1 MVRDRGCLASKYF
14 PHPPSAHP
22 NRNSYRQS
30 VTNSN
35 KIARALRDP
44 SVFKLCN
51 NAPMF
56 QTEPELVRKKLNVAT
71 FRLSLVGGHTPKA
84 RGLNGGSKKKRVQG
98 KAIESDWRLDLTEE
112 ADRINLFGH
121 LPRSSC
127 REYEKTS
134 NEFPVSLKRKY
145 LNLRNQSFYTKMLLH
160 GQAGNIIMAVGRS
173 STIVKELETIYCMD
187 NFHRDGRSRLHK
199 VSDDVGAE
207 EKNVDS
213 DCDCRSLDCDRMSLG
228 GRSNSHGTENLE
240 SKSISP
246 ENSLE
251 GIFGPIIHVD
261 RDIRVD
267 PARLASLFDA
277 EHHRNCAVIAPLG
290 MTLHESSD
298 EDIESASSTLSEMSI
313 NNNEELCAF
322 FDNINTSDSGV
333 QPSQKPQIS
342 EMMTPHLDHTDAGA
356 EDLDC
361 DFAATYHIY
370 EDDKDDAASS
380 EKVATFVTEGGIH
393 ANSYCKKNTNEE
405 RNEVVIEKEN
415 INTQSQL
422 RTAREH
428 NQSCSSF
435 AKRGSQ
441 LPCEEIAERESF
453 ILQNMSDECCEYEHR
468 ALQAD
473 QGEFNLP
480 SHTQG
485 KSPVVTSFRLP
496 TPPPSSDESDDDCS
510 DEGIVLQHGPVHDAN
525 HDSSLE
531 EETID
536 VLVEDT
542 ALEEARSSKS
552 ITLFQLQTQYSSS
565 DGEEDDDDDSEES
578 NEHPPACVFPTT
590 NNLFLPSDEVNKAVA
605 GASSENVGVGLKTPL
620 LDQCLTNAEKSK
632 HAQFKTESS
641 NIFSG
646 AEDLTDTP
654 VKARFP
660 VNSTAKSGQ
669 IPRMSLDSLSD
680 TPLHPRLTFGQQR
693 KSLDCLTDTP
703 CQPRQNDKRQSLDSL
718 TDTPLERPRN
728 ARQQLKRLRAAPD
741 KHSSRKPEASST
753 EKVPEKERVRKRI
766 EDKYRC
772 KFLDAEAA
780 NDDSDESDEDEA
792 IKQIEDEEMSQ

>member
-1 MVRDRGCLASKYF
+1 M
-14 PHPPSAHP
+14 
-22 NRNSYRQS
+22 
-30 VTNSN
+30 TNSN

-56 QTEPELVRKKLNVAT
+56 QIEPELVRKNLNVAT
-71 FRLSLVGGHTPKA
+71 FRLSQVGGHTPKA
-84 RGLNGGSKKKRVQG
+84 RGLNGGTKKKRVQS
-98 KAIESDWRLDLTEE
+98 KEIESDWRLDPIEE
-112 ADRINLFGH
+112 ADRNNLFGH

-134 NEFPVSLKRKY
+134 NEFPISLKRKY
-145 LNLRNQSFYTKMLLH
+145 LNLRNQSSYTKMLLN
-160 GQAGNIIMAVGRS
+160 GQAGNIVMAVGRS
-173 STIVKELETIYCMD
+173 STVVKELETMYCMG
-187 NFHRDGRSRLHK
+187 NVHRDGRSRLHK

-207 EKNVDS
+207 EKHVDS
-213 DCDCRSLDCDRMSLG
+213 DCDCISTDCDRISLG

-246 ENSLE
+246 DNSLD
-251 GIFGPIIHVD
+251 GIFGPVMHVN
-261 RDIRVD
+261 RDIGVD

-277 EHHRNCAVIAPLG
+277 DHHRNCAVIAPHG
-290 MTLHESSD
+290 MTRHDSSD

-313 NNNEELCAF
+313 NNNEDLCAF

-333 QPSQKPQIS
+333 QPSKKKTIS
-342 EMMTPHLDHTDAGA
+342 EVMTPHLDRTSDDDADAG
-356 EDLDC
+356 DMDC
-361 DFAATYHIY
+361 DFATTYQIY
-370 EDDKDDAASS
+370 EDDKDDSASS
-380 EKVATFVTEGGIH
+380 DKVATFVTEGGIN
-393 ANSYCKKNTNEE
+393 ANSHCKENTNEE
-405 RNEVVIEKEN
+405 RNEVVFEKEN
-415 INTQSQL
+415 INIQSPL
-422 RTAREH
+422 RTAHEH
-428 NQSCSSF
+428 TQSCSSF

-441 LPCEEIAERESF
+441 LPFEDIAERESF
-453 ILQNMSDECCEYEHR
+453 ILQNMPDECCEYEHFSR

-473 QGEFNLP
+473 EAGSKLP
-480 SHTQG
+480 SHNQG
-485 KSPVVTSFRLP
+485 TSPVVTSFRLP

-510 DEGIVLQHGPVHDAN
+510 DEEIVLQNAI

-536 VLVEDT
+536 VFVEGT
-542 ALEEARSSKS
+542 APEEASSSKGV
-552 ITLFQLQTQYSSS
+552 TLFQLQTQYSSS
-565 DGEEDDDDDSEES
+565 EGEEDDDDDSEES
-578 NEHPPACVFPTT
+578 NAHPPACVFPTT
-590 NNLFLPSDEVNKAVA
+590 NNLFLPSDEVNEAVA
-605 GASSENVGVGLKTPL
+605 GASSENVDVGLNSPL
-620 LDQCLTNAEKSK
+620 LDQSLTNAATSK
-632 HAQFKTESS
+632 HTQFRTASS

-654 VKARFP
+654 IKARFQ
-660 VNSTAKSGQ
+660 VNRTANSGQ
-669 IPRMSLDSLSD
+669 NPRMSLDSLTD

-693 KSLDCLTDTP
+693 KSLDSLTDTP
-703 CQPRQNDKRQSLDSL
+703 CQPRQKFERQSLDSL

-728 ARQQLKRLRAAPD
+728 ARQQRKRLRAAPN
-741 KHSSRKPEASST
+741 KHISRKPEASST

-792 IKQIEDEEMSQ
+792 LKQIEDEEMSQ